1 MYNTLWKF
9 FFIDQN
15 DDEGE
20 TKEEKSFAE
29 SEAVEQDEGWG
40 FTLHCKLVFP
50 ILIKIKYPITISI
63 HCQAVQ

>member
-1 MYNTLWKF
+1 LVIF

-40 FTLHCKLVFP
+40 VFTTL
-50 ILIKIKYPITISI
+50 
-63 HCQAVQ
+63 